1 MIRQVLLQNSIRCWW
16 PLPDNTTI
24 RKFIRHPVDVPI
36 QVSSNWVEDE
46 DDETLDQ
53 TITNVS
59 LGGLAFVS
67 PKPLEI
73 LDRVRVCI
81 PILERDNT
89 LIGNVAW
96 CEKCDNGSEFEIG
109 IEFEKS
115 RDVFRLRMIDQVCHI
130 EHYRKEVMLSEGRE
144 LSAQEAARE
153 WISKYAGDFPA
164 L

>member
-1 MIRQVLLQNSIRCWW
+1 
-16 PLPDNTTI
+16 LPDNTTI

-36 QVSSNWVEDE
+36 QVSNSWVEDE

-67 PKPLEI
+67 PEPLEI

-89 LIGNVAW
+89 LIGNVVW
-96 CEKCDNGSEFEIG
+96 CEKCDSGVEFEIG

-115 RDVFRLRMIDQVCHI
+115 RDVFRLRMIEQVCHI
-130 EHYRKEVMLSEGRE
+130 EHYRKEVMLNEGRE
-144 LSAQEAARE
+144 LSTQEAASE

>member
-1 MIRQVLLQNSIRCWW
+1 MPKNKSTL
-16 PLPDNTTI
+16 

-36 QVSSNWVEDE
+36 QVTADWVEDE

-67 PKPLEI
+67 AKPLQVLE
-73 LDRVRVCI
+73 RVRVCI
-81 PILERDNT
+81 PFLQRGNT
-89 LIGNVAW
+89 LVGNVVW
-96 CEKCDNGSEFEIG
+96 CDRSGNGYEIG

-115 RDVFRLRMIDQVCHI
+115 RDVFRLRMIEQICHI
-130 EHYRKEVMLSEGRE
+130 EHYRKEVLLQEGRE
-144 LSAQEAARE
+144 LTPQEAASE
-153 WISKYAGDFPA
+153 WITKYASDFPA

>member
-1 MIRQVLLQNSIRCWW
+1 
-16 PLPDNTTI
+16 LPDNTTI

-36 QVSSNWVEDE
+36 QVSNSWVEDE
-46 DDETLDQ
+46 DDETIDQ

-67 PKPLEI
+67 PEPLEI
-73 LDRVRVCI
+73 LERVRVCI

-89 LIGNVAW
+89 LIGNVVW
-96 CEKCDNGSEFEIG
+96 CEKCDSGVEFKIG

-115 RDVFRLRMIDQVCHI
+115 RDVFRLRMIEQVCHI
-130 EHYRKEVMLSEGRE
+130 EHYRKEVMLNEGRE
-144 LSAQEAARE
+144 LSTQEAASE